1 MMNDQNESM
10 NKEMHETRS
19 AEQGRHGYGREGFRI
34 TEHDVFLCY
43 SPTMQKY
50 IREHG
55 MKYLCS
61 GRDLRSDKIFYV
73 YYKSDML
80 MDILRRWETI
90 KADLMPED
98 SSD

>member
-1 MMNDQNESM
+1 MTNDQNESM
-10 NKEMHETRS
+10 NKETHETRPI
-19 AEQGRHGYGREGFRI
+19 EQKRYGYGRKGFKI

-43 SPTMQKY
+43 SPVMQKY
-50 IREHG
+50 LRQHG